1 MANPYTDEVADVNQY
16 PFVHESQ
23 PQWMNKL
30 SYDSKDIN
38 SAYDEAIKSDKQNRD
53 EALAREQV
61 DNFKKLPPM
70 QQMQPMETEQS
81 LDGTQ
86 IQDDETDLHRRENR
100 YGKLAPLKYAGL
112 VGSALNVFSDAMGWT
127 NKPDYTNAN
136 RIQDSVSHIQ
146 PVTYT
151 PIGNYL
157 TYNPFDRN
165 FYSNKLEAQAG
176 ATRRAIA
183 NQSGGNRANAVAGM
197 LAADYNA

>member
-1 MANPYTDEVADVNQY
+1 MMA
-16 PFVHESQ
+16 
-23 PQWMNKL
+23 
-30 SYDSKDIN
+30 I
-38 SAYDEAIKSDKQNRD
+38 
-53 EALAREQV
+53 
-61 DNFKKLPPM
+61 
-70 QQMQPMETEQS
+70 
-81 LDGTQ
+81 
-86 IQDDETDLHRRENR
+86 
-100 YGKLAPLKYAGL
+100 
-112 VGSALNVFSDAMGWT
+112 SDAFGWT
-127 NKPDYTNAN
+127 NKPDYTNAD

-157 TYNPFDRN
+157 AYNPFDRN